1 MKYEEIM
8 DRIEVTPEMRQRV
21 LSSVEAALAKKKRQP
36 LRRLFALA
44 ACLAVALCCWFAWK
58 PKQVQDPEQ
67 GMLAVPQI
75 DTMDSLQTLIQKTGI
90 PLKDLIGIPFAVEH
104 REYTSYWEELAEI
117 QYVGKT
123 DTLCYRKSKGTEDNS
138 GDCNVYPQE
147 KTLNIAENTVTLKG
161 EENLYTLAAW
171 TDGSYAYS
179 ISVTTPISQET
190 FTALI
195 EANFAR

>member
-21 LSSVEAALAKKKRQP
+21 LSGVEAAWAKKKSQS

-44 ACLAVALCCWFAWK
+44 ACLAVVLCCWFAWK

-90 PLKDLIGIPFAVEH
+90 PMKDLIGIPFAVEH

-123 DTLCYRKSKGTEDNS
+123 DTLCYRKSNGTEDNS
-138 GDCNVYPQE
+138 GDYNVYPQE

-179 ISVTTPISQET
+179 ISVTAPISQET

-195 EANFAR
+195 EANFAK